1 MKKKIRTKGKKE
13 ALTLRVH
20 KITSLQTKD
29 LKERQPTWDLQVD
42 LTNRSIPKKS
52 SSTTLIL
59 CALKSISITKS
70 LKEWQ
75 RERPYKAYTLKQEGT
90 IFSNLLNLYS

>member
-29 LKERQPTWDLQVD
+29 LKERQPT
-42 LTNRSIPKKS
+42 
-52 SSTTLIL
+52 
-59 CALKSISITKS
+59 
-70 LKEWQ
+70 
-75 RERPYKAYTLKQEGT
+75 
-90 IFSNLLNLYS
+90 